1 MLSDRLSVLVC
12 TCYFIVNIHLALPC
26 AGAVSDDP
34 AHDLSM
40 VEHKITDFLSYQATS
55 EVKF

>member
-1 MLSDRLSVLVC
+1 MHGEDRLG
-12 TCYFIVNIHLALPC
+12 TRYFIVNIHLALPC